1 MVVNRRLVLAAALAA
16 GLLPVTGAAALAD
29 EVNVYT
35 SRHYDTDLQIYE
47 AFTEATG
54 IEVNLI
60 EDKAGALIERIK
72 AEGVNSPADVLITV
86 DAANLA
92 AASNQGLFQ
101 PAGSAL
107 LDERVPETL
116 RHPDGE
122 WYALTKRSRVIMYRK
137 ADVDVTGLERYEDL
151 ADPRFDDM
159 VCIRSSSNAYNQSLV
174 SSLISVNGAEATG
187 AWIDGLVANM
197 ARDPQSNDTGQ
208 IKAVAAGEC
217 DIAVANTYYLARL
230 MKSDDPDDRV
240 VGEAIGV
247 IMPNQDD
254 RGAHINVSG
263 IGVMQNAP
271 NRDNA
276 IRLMEFLVG
285 DDAQLIFAESNN
297 EWPVIDT
304 VPHAVV
310 LDSLYGDFVE
320 DDLNPA
326 LYGANRVEALEL
338 METHGWQ

>member
-1 MVVNRRLVLAAALAA
+1 MAVNRRLVLAAACAV
-16 GLLPVTGAAALAD
+16 GLLPITGAALAE

-47 AFTEATG
+47 AFTDATG

-72 AEGVNSPADVLITV
+72 AEGANSPADVLITV

-92 AASNQGLFQ
+92 AASSQGLFQ
-101 PAGSAL
+101 PAGSDL
-107 LDERVPETL
+107 LNERVPETL
-116 RHPDGE
+116 RHPDDN

-137 ADVDVTGLERYEDL
+137 GDVDVTGLERYEDL

-159 VCIRSSSNAYNQSLV
+159 ICIRSSSNAYNQSLV
-174 SSLISVNGAEATG
+174 SSLIAVNGAEATG

-217 DIAVANTYYLARL
+217 EIAVANTYYLARL
-230 MKSDDPDDRV
+230 MKSDDPDDRA

-247 IMPNQDD
+247 IMPNQGD

-276 IRLMEFLVG
+276 VRLMEFLVS

-297 EWPVIDT
+297 EWPVVDT

-320 DDLNPA
+320 DDQNPA
-326 LYGANRVEALEL
+326 LYGVNRVEALEL
-338 METHGWQ
+338 METHGWN